1 MIGKLLGM
9 LVSLVAAVCVAT
21 VISAVVLI
29 AFYARSWKVDRERFV
44 QAVGILQGK
53 SPESFLPPPP
63 PKKEGNSE
71 QPSYDQFLAA
81 QGLKARDLEQR
92 EMTVQANL
100 AQFRKELDNIVA
112 EEKRVQAVRDDLQAE
127 LEKLT
132 TSATAEGIANVSQTL
147 QSLKPKQAQE
157 LLAQRLKKGD
167 IDVVVSLLT
176 SMSDSK
182 RAKIIA
188 EFKDNED
195 ERQQIGEVLER
206 IRQGQPKAGVA
217 NETEKKLQPPKGPGS

>member
-9 LVSLVAAVCVAT
+9 LVSLIAAVCVAT
-21 VISAVVLI
+21 VISAAVLLV
-29 AFYARSWKVDRERFV
+29 FYARSWKVDRERFV

-63 PKKEGNSE
+63 PKKEVDSE
-71 QPSYDQFLAA
+71 QLSYDQFLAV

-127 LEKLT
+127 LEKL
-132 TSATAEGIANVSQTL
+132 SASAHS
-147 QSLKPKQAQE
+147 
-157 LLAQRLKKGD
+157 R
-167 IDVVVSLLT
+167 
-176 SMSDSK
+176 
-182 RAKIIA
+182 R
-188 EFKDNED
+188 
-195 ERQQIGEVLER
+195 
-206 IRQGQPKAGVA
+206 
-217 NETEKKLQPPKGPGS
+217 GSPLSRRPFNRSNPNRPRNSSPRD